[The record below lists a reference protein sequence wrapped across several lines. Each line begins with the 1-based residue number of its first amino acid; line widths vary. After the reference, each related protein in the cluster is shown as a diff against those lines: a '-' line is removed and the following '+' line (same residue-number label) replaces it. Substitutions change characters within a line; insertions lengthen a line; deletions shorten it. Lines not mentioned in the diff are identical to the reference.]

1 MGCGLKKSVVEELI
15 VGYAARTL
23 DAAAR
28 AEFERH
34 LQACASCREL
44 AARQCEVWSVLE
56 EWHPQAVSQDF
67 DQKLASRMG
76 SLQPR
81 GEWIRRLGIT
91 SWGPLIPAAAAS
103 TVLLVAFL
111 LKFDARTSAPAPGNE
126 PQVRI
131 EQQVEHELDD
141 MDMLKQIGMEVSSA
155 QPGGPRKI

>member
-34 LQACASCREL
+34 LQACANCREL

-56 EWHPQAVSQDF
+56 EWHPLTASPGF

-76 SLQPR
+76 SVQPH
-81 GEWIRRLGIT
+81 GEWLRRFGIS
-91 SWGPLIPAAAAS
+91 SWGPLIPAAAACA
-103 TVLLVAFL
+103 VLVVAFL
-111 LKFDARTSAPAPGNE
+111 LKFDARAGARSSGNE
-126 PQVRI
+126 PPVRI

-141 MDMLKQIGMEVSSA
+141 MDMLKQMGMEASSA
-155 QPGGPRKI
+155 QPGSPRKI